1 MFQLRTWKDKYLD
14 SNNLRISNDLFG
26 VFESYIYAFYWSITT
41 MTSCGYGDITPAN
54 GFEATYVSFTMLLT
68 CGIFA
73 YTFNGIGLIVEDYN
87 K

>member
-1 MFQLRTWKDKYLD
+1 MKEEDQIMEIFVNY
-14 SNNLRISNDLFG
+14 
-26 VFESYIYAFYWSITT
+26 VYAFYWSITT

-54 GFEATYVSFTMLLT
+54 GYEAMYVSFTMLVT

-73 YTFNGIGLIVEDYN
+73 YTFNCIGLIVEEYN